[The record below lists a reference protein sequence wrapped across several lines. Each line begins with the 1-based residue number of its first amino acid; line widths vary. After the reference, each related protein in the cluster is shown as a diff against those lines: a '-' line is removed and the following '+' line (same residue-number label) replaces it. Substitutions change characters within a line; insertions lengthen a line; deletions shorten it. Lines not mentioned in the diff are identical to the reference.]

1 MHFAGENKTAK
12 KIFAKRVL
20 QMPPFANLSKDDIK
34 AILNYFD
41 NIPTTKKTDMRIE
54 YATTT
59 EDLTRCFEVMKEL
72 RPHHNL
78 ESFLVTMS
86 DMKKEGYKLLYLED
100 EGRMVSVAGFRFT
113 TTLYDGLI
121 IDFDD
126 FVTLADGRSKG
137 YGSKLFDTLVGIAK
151 ERGIKAI
158 HLNSNH
164 QRFDAH
170 RFYLNKKMKIMAH
183 HFRLEV

>member
-1 MHFAGENKTAK
+1 M
-12 KIFAKRVL
+12 
-20 QMPPFANLSKDDIK
+20 
-34 AILNYFD
+34 
-41 NIPTTKKTDMRIE
+41 NIQ
-54 YATTT
+54 YATSVAAY
-59 EDLTRCFEVMKEL
+59 TRCFEVMKEL

-78 ESFLVTMS
+78 ESFLTTM
-86 DMKKEGYKLLYLED
+86 DAMKKEGYHLLYLED

-126 FVTLADGRSKG
+126 FVTATNARGKG
-137 YGSKLFDTLVGIAK
+137 YAGILFDHLLGIAR
-151 ERGIKAI
+151 ERSIKTI

-170 RFYLNKKMKIMAH
+170 RFYLNKKMKIIAH
-183 HFRLEV
+183 HFRIEL

>member
-1 MHFAGENKTAK
+1 M
-12 KIFAKRVL
+12 
-20 QMPPFANLSKDDIK
+20 
-34 AILNYFD
+34 
-41 NIPTTKKTDMRIE
+41 NIQ
-54 YATTT
+54 YATTAQ
-59 EDLTRCFEVMKEL
+59 DITRCFEVMKEL

-78 ESFLVTMS
+78 ESFLIAMHA
-86 DMKKEGYKLLYLED
+86 MQNEGYHLLYLEN
-100 EGRMVSVAGFRFT
+100 EGRIVSVAGFRFT

-137 YGSKLFDTLVGIAK
+137 YGAMVFDHLAGIAK
-151 ERGIKAI
+151 ERGIKTI

-183 HFRLEV
+183 HFRLQV

>member
-1 MHFAGENKTAK
+1 M
-12 KIFAKRVL
+12 
-20 QMPPFANLSKDDIK
+20 
-34 AILNYFD
+34 
-41 NIPTTKKTDMRIE
+41 NIQ

-59 EDLTRCFEVMKEL
+59 TDVIRCFEVMKEL
-72 RPHHNL
+72 RPHHTP
-78 ESFLVTMS
+78 ESFLS
-86 DMKKEGYKLLYLED
+86 AIEAMKKEGYQLLYLQDED
-100 EGRMVSVAGFRFT
+100 RIVSVAGFRFT
-113 TTLYDGLI
+113 TTLYDGLT

-137 YGSKLFDTLVGIAK
+137 YGAMVFDHLVDIAK
-151 ERGIKAI
+151 EKGIKAI

-164 QRFDAH
+164 RRFDAH

>member
-1 MHFAGENKTAK
+1 M
-12 KIFAKRVL
+12 
-20 QMPPFANLSKDDIK
+20 
-34 AILNYFD
+34 
-41 NIPTTKKTDMRIE
+41 NIQ
-54 YATTT
+54 YATTAK
-59 EDLTRCFEVMKEL
+59 DLTRCFEVMKEL

-78 ESFLVTMS
+78 QSFLTAMHTMQ
-86 DMKKEGYKLLYLED
+86 KEGYHLLYLED

-137 YGSKLFDTLVGIAK
+137 YGAMLFDHLAGIAK
-151 ERGIKAI
+151 EKGIKTI

-170 RFYLNKKMKIMAH
+170 RFYLNKKMKIIAH
-183 HFRLEV
+183 HFRLEI

>member
-1 MHFAGENKTAK
+1 M
-12 KIFAKRVL
+12 
-20 QMPPFANLSKDDIK
+20 
-34 AILNYFD
+34 
-41 NIPTTKKTDMRIE
+41 NIQ

-59 EDLTRCFEVMKEL
+59 ADYTKCFEVMKEL
-72 RPHHNL
+72 RPHHSL
-78 ESFLVTMS
+78 ESFLTVMEA
-86 DMKKEGYKLLYLED
+86 MQKEGYHLLYLED

-137 YGSKLFDTLVGIAK
+137 YGSMVFDHLVDIAK

-170 RFYLNKKMKIMAH
+170 RFYLNKKMKIIAH
-183 HFRLEV
+183 HFRIEL

>member
-1 MHFAGENKTAK
+1 ME
-12 KIFAKRVL
+12 I
-20 QMPPFANLSKDDIK
+20 Q
-34 AILNYFD
+34 
-41 NIPTTKKTDMRIE
+41 
-54 YATTT
+54 YATTA
-59 EDLTRCFEVMKEL
+59 DDFAKCFEIMKEL

-78 ESFLVTMS
+78 QSFVTTM
-86 DMKKEGYKLLYLED
+86 DAMQKEGYHLLYLQD

-137 YGSKLFDTLVGIAK
+137 YGAMLFDHLVGIAK

-158 HLNSNH
+158 HLNSAH
-164 QRFDAH
+164 HRYDAH
-170 RFYLNKKMKIMAH
+170 RFYLNKKMKIIAH
-183 HFRLEV
+183 HFRVEL

>member
-1 MHFAGENKTAK
+1 M
-12 KIFAKRVL
+12 
-20 QMPPFANLSKDDIK
+20 
-34 AILNYFD
+34 
-41 NIPTTKKTDMRIE
+41 NIQ
-54 YATTT
+54 YATSAA
-59 EDLTRCFEVMKEL
+59 DYTRCFEVMKEL
-72 RPHHNL
+72 RPHHTL
-78 ESFLVTMS
+78 ESFLKAMVAMQ
-86 DMKKEGYKLLYLED
+86 KEGYHLLYLED

-137 YGSKLFDTLVGIAK
+137 YGAKMFDHLVGIAK

-170 RFYLNKKMKIMAH
+170 RFYLNKRMKIIAH
-183 HFRLEV
+183 HFRIEL